1 MAKQVIIGTIIGG
14 FHGALDG
21 LPARLIRRR
30 KLGYTVE
37 LLEARGR
44 LQAGTIVH
52 LSFAE
57 FLLQPERP
65 GDVPCSPPPH
75 ELLDEADNPPPLD
88 RET

>member
-1 MAKQVIIGTIIGG
+1 MAKQASIGTIIGV
-14 FHGALDG
+14 FNGALDG

-30 KLGYTVE
+30 KFGYTVE

-65 GDVPCSPPPH
+65 GNVPGRHIP
-75 ELLDEADNPPPLD
+75 
-88 RET
+88 

>member
-1 MAKQVIIGTIIGG
+1 MAKQAIIGTIIGG
-14 FHGALDG
+14 FNGALDG

-44 LQAGTIVH
+44 LPAGTIVH

-65 GDVPCSPPPH
+65 GDVPCRHP
-75 ELLDEADNPPPLD
+75 
-88 RET
+88 R